1 MNLYLVSQNVNNDWD
16 TYDSFVV
23 VANNEDEARYIS
35 PCEYY
40 VWKDGCWNFKYSDGT
55 TNTTRHQSWCNPK
68 DVSVKLIGVADSSL
82 EHGEVV
88 CASYNAG

>member
-1 MNLYLVSQNVNNDWD
+1 MNLYLVSQNVNKDWD

-23 VANNEDEARYIS
+23 VANNEDEDRRASPNENYI
-35 PCEYY
+35 
-40 VWKDGCWNFKYSDGT
+40 WKDGCWNFKYLDGT
-55 TNTTRHQSWCNPK
+55 TKITKHKSWCHPN
-68 DVSVKLIGVADSSL
+68 DVVVELLGVADSNL